1 MSQRPDPQGTQT
13 AAPNRGHAISH
24 PVTHNHRLSL
34 QEPFPSDS
42 PRSTSSQESQSP
54 ETADTIQDRGPEP
67 RPALRTRRVSIQEP
81 LPSRSP
87 RRASIQEPPET
98 ADTIQDSGPEPR
110 PALRIR
116 RVSIQEP
123 LPSGSPPRAS
133 VQEPLPSGSP
143 RRASVQEPLPSGSP
157 WRASVQEPLPSDSSR
172 RASVQEPLPSGS
184 PRRASIREDYLA
196 LQSRRF
202 SLQTSPSLASV
213 DSASSHN
220 NLTIQTR
227 KQCLAFQARYSID
240 IPPSITHSPQS
251 SISNLESVV
260 IWGSQ
265 ESLGD
270 RSHSLQPDQDSLE
283 DNHSL
288 TAAISVGDPSS
299 RAHKG
304 SEQLL
309 LPVCWRL
316 LHDAKRI
323 TRYTSLVL
331 TLAGILT
338 ITLVSLGQPW
348 MHFQVP
354 LGPARERE
362 SPPRIL
368 IKTVLFVQCPDSS
381 CLREYDQN
389 AYLLDLAWTFF
400 VFSSI
405 CGVYVFFTLISTIF
419 FSTSNVP
426 VLDFS
431 IFLSSIL
438 TATSMVLGVLF
449 YLLQAGQFLQEG
461 MTYRLGV
468 SFYMTWAGAAFFLLA
483 GLLSY
488 LNYMN
493 FWFILVLEGNW
504 T

>member
-1 MSQRPDPQGTQT
+1 MPTL
-13 AAPNRGHAISH
+13 N
-24 PVTHNHRLSL
+24 L
-34 QEPFPSDS
+34 QEPLPSDS
-42 PRSTSSQESQSP
+42 PRRSSSQESQSP
-54 ETADTIQDRGPEP
+54 ETADITQDSGPEP

-87 RRASIQEPPET
+87 RRAGVQEPPET
-98 ADTIQDSGPEPR
+98 ADIIQDSSPEPR
-110 PALRIR
+110 PALRTR

-123 LPSGSPPRAS
+123 LPSGSPRRAS

-157 WRASVQEPLPSDSSR
+157 R
-172 RASVQEPLPSGS
+172 RASV
-184 PRRASIREDYLA
+184 RDDHLA
-196 LQSRRF
+196 LQRRHF
-202 SLQTSPSLASV
+202 SLQAFPSLASV
-213 DSASSHN
+213 DSASSRN
-220 NLTIQTR
+220 NLTMQTR
-227 KQCLAFQARYSID
+227 KQSLASQARCSID
-240 IPPSITHSPQS
+240 VPPSITHSPQS

-270 RSHSLQPDQDSLE
+270 RSYSLQPDQDSLE
-283 DNHSL
+283 DDQSL

-304 SEQLL
+304 HEQLL
-309 LPVCWRL
+309 FPVCWRL
-316 LHDAKRI
+316 LHNAKRI

-368 IKTVLFVQCPDSS
+368 INTVLFVQCPESS
-381 CLREYDQN
+381 CLHEYDQN
-389 AYLLDLAWTFF
+389 AYLLDLAWTCF

-405 CGVYVFFTLISTIF
+405 CSIYGFFTLISTIF
-419 FSTSNVP
+419 FTTSNLP

-449 YLLQAGQFLQEG
+449 YLLQASQFLQEG

-468 SFYMTWAGAAFFLLA
+468 SFYMAWAGAAFFLLA

-493 FWFILVLEGNW
+493 FWFILALEGNW